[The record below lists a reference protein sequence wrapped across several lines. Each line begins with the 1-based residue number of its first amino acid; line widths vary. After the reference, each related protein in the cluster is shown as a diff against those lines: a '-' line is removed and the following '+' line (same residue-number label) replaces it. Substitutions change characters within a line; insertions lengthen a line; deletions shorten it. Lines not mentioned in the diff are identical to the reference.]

1 MSKDPVWPTLPRS
14 GPRPD
19 KRARE
24 AARRSAAHTT
34 PPPQTPDSDES
45 TSERSAPYAAVQRRE
60 ELRVFGLNASLAA
73 FAARPQDLRKAWL
86 SEARIPLLRELMAW
100 CVKHRLGYRVVADED
115 LAKLTGSQH
124 HEGVCLQMRRPPELA
139 LEEFLASL
147 PANEAAC
154 LLWLDGVGN
163 PHNFGAVLRSAA
175 HFGIAAVLLPHDSE
189 LALSG
194 AACRVAEGGAEA
206 VPLVRLEAQEQAVEA
221 LQRAG
226 FSLAATLPRGGDS
239 LFEAELPPRTVFVL
253 GAEREG
259 MQQSL
264 IERCRQRLSIPGS
277 GRVESLNISSAVA
290 VLLAAFSSRNPS
302 RHR

>member
-1 MSKDPVWPTLPRS
+1 MSKDPVWPKLPRG

-24 AARRSAAHTT
+24 AARRAAGRAAPAA
-34 PPPQTPDSDES
+34 PPPHDHIEPEPA
-45 TSERSAPYAAVQRRE
+45 RSAPYAAAQRRE
-60 ELRVFGLNASLAA
+60 ELRIFGLNASLAA
-73 FAARPQDLRKAWL
+73 FAARPEDLRKAWL
-86 SEARIPLLRELMAW
+86 SEARIPVLRDLMAW

-115 LAKLTGSQH
+115 LVKLTGSQH
-124 HEGVCLQMRRPPELA
+124 HEGVCLQMRRPPELT
-139 LEEFLASL
+139 LDQLLQSLA
-147 PANEAAC
+147 PDAPAC

-175 HFGIAAVLLPHDSE
+175 HFGIAAVLLPQESE

-206 VPLVRLEAQEQAVEA
+206 VPLVRLAEQEQALDM

-226 FSLAATLPRGGDS
+226 FNVAATLPRGGDS
-239 LFEAELPPRTVFVL
+239 LFDAALPPRTVFVL

-259 MQQSL
+259 MQQAL
-264 IERCRQRLSIPGS
+264 VERCQQRLSIPGS
-277 GRVESLNISSAVA
+277 GQVESLNIASAVA
-290 VLLAAFSSRNPS
+290 VLLSAWAMRQA
-302 RHR
+302 

>member
-1 MSKDPVWPTLPRS
+1 MSKDPVWPKLPRG

-24 AARRSAAHTT
+24 AARRAAGRATPSA
-34 PPPQTPDSDES
+34 PPPHDHVEPES
-45 TSERSAPYAAVQRRE
+45 ARGAPYAAAQRRE
-60 ELRVFGLNASLAA
+60 ELRIFGLNASLAA
-73 FAARPQDLRKAWL
+73 FAARPEDLRKAWL
-86 SEARIPLLRELMAW
+86 SEARIPVLRDLMAW

-115 LAKLTGSQH
+115 LVKLTGSQH
-124 HEGVCLQMRRPPELA
+124 HEGVCLQMRRPPELT
-139 LEEFLASL
+139 LDQLLQSLA
-147 PANEAAC
+147 PDAPAC

-175 HFGIAAVLLPHDSE
+175 HFGIAAVLLPQESE

-206 VPLVRLEAQEQAVEA
+206 VPLVRLAEQEQALDM

-226 FSLAATLPRGGDS
+226 FNVAATLPRGGDS
-239 LFEAELPPRTVFVL
+239 LFDAALPPRTVFVL

-259 MQQSL
+259 MQQAL
-264 IERCRQRLSIPGS
+264 VERCQQRLSIPGS
-277 GRVESLNISSAVA
+277 GQVESLNIASAVA
-290 VLLAAFSSRNPS
+290 VLLSTWAMRQA
-302 RHR
+302 